1 MNITDLGYKQHSS
14 VNSLVKIK
22 VIGLGGGGGNAVDN
36 MFTAGVTGVDFLV
49 CNTDAQALAEKAI
62 PNKLTLGPK
71 LTKGEGCGGD
81 PERGR
86 LAAEESLEDLKAL
99 LSDGTRMV
107 FITAGM
113 GGGTGTGS
121 APVVARLCRELGI
134 LTVGIVTL
142 PFIGEGTPRKNKAKE
157 GVELLRQHVDS
168 LLVVNNASLSKIMPK
183 NASMRDAFRTANE
196 VLLDAARS
204 LADLVNQTG
213 YINVDF
219 ADVSSIMKDS
229 GSAIMGIGIKSGEN
243 RHILAVDEAIS
254 SPLLEN
260 VNLMGARGVIV
271 NIAAPIDSI
280 AYSEFEEVMEHTTQI
295 LGEESNVFL
304 GMTDDPNL
312 GDQLK
317 ITIFVCGFN
326 QNQSSIKKTLV
337 DLEADRKGS
346 GLHQSPLSSGRQG
359 GSEGGLVGESP
370 AKPQLGAK
378 PGLPPQPTPASS
390 REDTGTTTYFNL
402 QNQEA
407 GLPLNGKAPLA
418 GSEAPRLNEARVVQ
432 PVYTPESEV
441 KRQRVALLRTFDLDP
456 YNQRDFQK
464 IESEPAFLRMGGS
477 TEDLETPLSQRPE
490 RASFYFDR
498 NENRM
503 KPRENNAFWSDMPD

>member
-36 MFTAGVTGVDFLV
+36 MFAAGVTGVDFLV

-81 PERGR
+81 PEKGR
-86 LAAEESLEDLKAL
+86 LAAEESLEDLKTL
-99 LSDGTRMV
+99 LNDGTRMV

-142 PFIGEGTPRKNKAKE
+142 PFNGEGGPRKNKARE
-157 GVELLRQHVDS
+157 GVEALRQHVDS

-183 NASMRDAFRTANE
+183 NATMRDAFRTANE

-280 AYSEFEEVMEHTTQI
+280 GYSEFEEVMQHTTEI
-295 LGEESNVFL
+295 LGEDSNVFL
-304 GMTDDPNL
+304 GMTDDPSL

-326 QNQSSIKKTLV
+326 SNPSSIKKTLV
-337 DLEADRKGS
+337 DPESDRKGT
-346 GLHQSPLSSGRQG
+346 GLHQSPLSSIRMG
-359 GSEGGLVGESP
+359 GAEGLSTAESP
-370 AKPQLGAK
+370 TKPQLTAKPQA
-378 PGLPPQPTPASS
+378 PAMPTLP
-390 REDTGTTTYFNL
+390 REESNTSTYFNL
-402 QNQEA
+402 QNQDT
-407 GLPLNGKAPLA
+407 GLALHNTTPATAPEL
-418 GSEAPRLNEARVVQ
+418 PRNNEARVVQ
-432 PVYTPESEV
+432 PVYTPEPEA
-441 KRQRVALLRTFDLDP
+441 KRQRVAMLRTFDLDP
-456 YNQRDFQK
+456 YNQRDFQR

-477 TEDLETPLSQRPE
+477 AEDLETPLSQRPE

-503 KPRENNAFWSDMPD
+503 KPRENNAFWSDIPD